1 MFTLKG
7 LSAFVVFM
15 VYYLLLLII
24 PLTAC
29 LYIYSSAADIIQDK
43 VYTSHMSALR
53 QNIETIDREFKT
65 VEDIAYNLQVNLEV
79 NQYIQSE
86 NPYDDQDKL
95 ANFTKVMSYLSPYVL
110 VNDFLGKIL
119 IYSEKSNSVITDKI
133 VSIRLDRLY
142 PKAFQVDD
150 LDLQGFVGSFLRKE
164 YRNAYLYG
172 VDVKEITGQ
181 GTYLVYA
188 QSLTNAVSHRA
199 NVFLFVD
206 QEKILDY
213 LDYSILDGTTD
224 SLLYFRTADGYIAG
238 GGTADQGALFGL
250 IDAQF
255 EASPGADHGFLIESL
270 RADSGKKQAMFIM
283 YVRSARNGFTY
294 LCAIPMVGIV
304 NEISRTRNFL
314 ILMLAA
320 TFVVS
325 LLTAAF
331 LAYRQSDPIRT
342 MVDSIS
348 RIINVQNVSYSY
360 DFINRQLSD
369 ILSNNANLQKEL
381 TDLLPLRKNSIVHS
395 LINGE
400 YRGTEEILR
409 SLALL
414 GIEGTAKQY
423 CVMIIL
429 VDEGSD
435 GRSLHESAAHTLL
448 LSKAIEECGLPAIG
462 LLTIDFERQALLI
475 GSELAHRADL
485 VAQLES
491 AARTLSERM
500 SRETG
505 ISLSFSA
512 SISAGPEKIPDL
524 YREAKVA
531 LGYQDRVNDYRVQW
545 YRKGAADCGGRISY
559 TVETEM
565 ALIKAVSEGD
575 GVRCADLL
583 KQLQGEVFGSPS
595 PDKNA
600 DDALRVLKGLHLTL
614 GRLRDV
620 LPDLSEE
627 ISAQDAKTAERLGGL
642 DAASGDA
649 AGGKGDS
656 EGIYLELRDF
666 LETLGGQ
673 VRKSAKK
680 KSNPLIQK
688 TLAFLQER
696 FTDPQLSLSSVA
708 REFGITD
715 IYLSKLFKDHTSS
728 NYSTYVETLRMGK
741 AQELLGRNLPI
752 SQVAL
757 QSGYSSVQTF
767 RRVYKQHFGRT
778 PSEGLPG

>member
-7 LSAFVVFM
+7 QSAFAVFM
-15 VYYLLLLII
+15 IYYLLLLII

-43 VYTSHMSALR
+43 VYSSHMSSLR
-53 QNIETIDREFKT
+53 NNIETIDREFKI

-119 IYSEKSNSVITDKI
+119 IYSEKSNSLITDKI

-142 PKAFQVDD
+142 PKSFRVDD
-150 LDLQGFVGSFLRKE
+150 LDLQDFVESFLRKE
-164 YRNAYLYG
+164 YSGAYLYG

-188 QSLTNAVSHRA
+188 QTLTNAVTHRA

-206 QEKILDY
+206 QRKILDY
-213 LDYSILDGTTD
+213 LAYSVVDGTAD
-224 SLLYFRTADGYIAG
+224 SLLYFRTAGGYIAG
-238 GGTADQGALFGL
+238 GGAADRGALFDL
-250 IDAQF
+250 VDAQ
-255 EASPGADHGFLIESL
+255 SDTRPDTRPGADHGFLIESL
-270 RADSGKKQAMFIM
+270 ETAGGKKQSMFIM
-283 YVRSARNGFTY
+283 YVRSAKNGFTY
-294 LCAIPMVGIV
+294 LYGIPMVGIV
-304 NEISRTRNFL
+304 DEISRTRNFL

-320 TFVVS
+320 TFAVS
-325 LLTAAF
+325 LMTAAF

-348 RIINVQNVSYSY
+348 RILKVQNVSYSY

-369 ILSNNANLQKEL
+369 VLSNNLNLQKEL
-381 TDLLPLRKNSIVHS
+381 NDLVPLRKNSIVHS

-400 YRGTEEILR
+400 YRGADEILR

-414 GIEGTAKQY
+414 GAEGAAKQY

-429 VDEGSD
+429 IDEGSD

-448 LSKAIEECGLPAIG
+448 ISKAIQECGLPAIG

-475 GSELAHRADL
+475 GSDAEHRADL
-485 VAQLES
+485 VARMES
-491 AARTLSERM
+491 AARTLSERLAQ
-500 SRETG
+500 ETG
-505 ISLSFSA
+505 IALSFSA
-512 SISAGPEKIPDL
+512 SISANPEKIPDL
-524 YREAKVA
+524 YREAKAA
-531 LGYQDRVNDYRVQW
+531 LGYQDRVNDYLVQW
-545 YRKGAADCGGRISY
+545 YRRSGADGRVSY
-559 TVETEM
+559 TVEAEM
-565 ALIKAVSEGD
+565 ALIKAVAEGD
-575 GVRCADLL
+575 PVLCADLL
-583 KQLQGEVFGSPS
+583 RQIRGDLFDGGSS
-595 PDKNA
+595 EKKA
-600 DDALRVLKGLHLTL
+600 AEALRLLKGLNLTL

-620 LPDLSEE
+620 LPELSEDIAVQE
-627 ISAQDAKTAERLGGL
+627 AAAAGRIGAL
-642 DAASGDA
+642 DAGGGDP
-649 AGGKGDS
+649 AGLYQEIG
-656 EGIYLELRDF
+656 DF
-666 LETLGGQ
+666 LEGLGSQ

-688 TLAFLQER
+688 TLAYLQEH

-741 AQELLGRNLPI
+741 AQELLGLNLSI
-752 SQVAL
+752 SQTAL
-757 QSGYSSVQTF
+757 RSGYSSVQTF

-778 PSEGLPG
+778 PSERRSL